1 MSQNLFRF
9 IWFEIMCNVSKYI
22 ACSSLHLC
30 HISALM
36 NNPLS
41 QEIPIFS
48 LFNIVKQEMNLAN
61 FVCVEF
67 NLASGSPYSVS
78 LIVYGTRVTL
88 NFTTYELFKKLSTM
102 VQTIPSGVQ
111 EIPWLF
117 ETPKPITDSQESDT
131 RPHPGPLQSSRNLHN
146 ITRDFRY
153 SRLWRFQILLGCE
166 AVQC

>member
-1 MSQNLFRF
+1 
-9 IWFEIMCNVSKYI
+9 
-22 ACSSLHLC
+22 
-30 HISALM
+30 M

-111 EIPWLF
+111 EIP
-117 ETPKPITDSQESDT
+117 
-131 RPHPGPLQSSRNLHN
+131 
-146 ITRDFRY
+146 
-153 SRLWRFQILLGCE
+153 
-166 AVQC
+166 